1 MKLIGFIL
9 GLVSLIGWAVALIP
23 FLGWLNW
30 IFIPLAG
37 LGLVF
42 SLIGVSIP
50 IPPRSLGIAGIIMC
64 LIVIIFGFMR
74 LKIGCGII

>member
-1 MKLIGFIL
+1 MKLVGFIL

-30 IFIPLAG
+30 IFIPLAI

-42 SLIGVSIP
+42 SLVGVVIP
-50 IPPRSLGIAGIIMC
+50 IPPRSLGIAGIVMC
-64 LIVIIFGFMR
+64 LLVIILGFIR

>member
-1 MKLIGFIL
+1 MKLLGFIL

-30 IFIPLAG
+30 IFIPLAVI
-37 LGLVF
+37 GLVF
-42 SLIGVSIP
+42 SLIGVIIP
-50 IPPRSLGIAGIIMC
+50 IPPKGLGIAGIIMC
-64 LIVIIFGFMR
+64 LIVIILGFIR